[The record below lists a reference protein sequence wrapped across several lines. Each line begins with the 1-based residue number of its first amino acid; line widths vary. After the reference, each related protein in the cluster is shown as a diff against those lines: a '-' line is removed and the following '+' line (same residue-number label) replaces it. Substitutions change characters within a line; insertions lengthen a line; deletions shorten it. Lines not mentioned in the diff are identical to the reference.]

1 MTLIEYHSFS
11 VYNFYTSVLEYK
23 LNYSEP
29 YLVRKDFLY
38 QWVVFLMS
46 SPFFVL
52 MFNIT
57 SQTKSIGGTLT

>member
-29 YLVRKDFLY
+29 YLVRKDFFIT
-38 QWVVFLMS
+38 VGGVFNEFPIFCLN
-46 SPFFVL
+46 V
-52 MFNIT
+52 
-57 SQTKSIGGTLT
+57 

>member
-29 YLVRKDFLY
+29 YLVRKDFL
-38 QWVVFLMS
+38 
-46 SPFFVL
+46 
-52 MFNIT
+52 
-57 SQTKSIGGTLT
+57 